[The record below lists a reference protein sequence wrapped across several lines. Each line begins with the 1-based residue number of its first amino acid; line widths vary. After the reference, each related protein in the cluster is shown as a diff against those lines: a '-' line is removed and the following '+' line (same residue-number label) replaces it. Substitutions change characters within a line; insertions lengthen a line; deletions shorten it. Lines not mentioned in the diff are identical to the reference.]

1 MTTEIE
7 KTPEPEKTLATT
19 DGGQLATRVKGLPAW
34 FPEWARTMAELY
46 FSGTTSIF
54 VLHGNTYDYVQT
66 QGGKDTRFGTLSEFI
81 AEQIFGRWDLVL
93 HHDLSRGLRCMAGSS
108 QDRLRDMVATANR
121 RVGDLA
127 AIPRDPTKTLMVLD
141 RYLQK
146 NVMAKPEDRL
156 STALVF
162 NHAGYLI
169 PDAPRLSD
177 KDARHLVTL
186 LNWASSPYLKR
197 INIAI
202 VLIESQLAHMSE
214 RFTNNPHVAT
224 IEVPLPKQ
232 VERKRFLEI
241 ATANEDVDSFSDY
254 SVPEIAKLTA
264 GISLTDVNVMIQSS
278 LESGQRLDHERF
290 QVLKRRLI
298 ERQAQ
303 GMLEFIEP
311 SWGLD
316 MVVGHEA
323 AKQRLRDDAELIKR
337 GQLETV
343 PMGYLFCGPV
353 GTGKSFLAMCTAGAI
368 GIPCVKLKNFRS
380 KYVGETEANLERVLG
395 VLRSMGPVVVIVD
408 EADAMLG
415 DRDQGGDSG
424 VGSRVFGMFA
434 QQMGDTRYRGRIL
447 WMLLTARPDLLPIDI
462 KRQGRAEVHIPLFY
476 PGNIEELRKM
486 FVILAKKSGAKLSED
501 NVPQEIPHKGH
512 LSGADVEGII
522 GRAWRTTLLA
532 GDSEIEMET
541 LQKAVASFIPSHQ
554 SLEREL
560 QELVAII
567 ECTDREFLPDAKVER
582 LEGLGGRER
591 VQERVTAIKQ
601 ILEAS

>member
-1 MTTEIE
+1 MSDSSE
-7 KTPEPEKTLATT
+7 KNLAVDESGALATK
-19 DGGQLATRVKGLPAW
+19 ARGLPGW
-34 FPEWARTMAELY
+34 FPEWARTLAELY

-54 VLHGNTYDYVQT
+54 VLHGNTLDFVQVE
-66 QGGKDTRFGTLSEFI
+66 GGKSARYGALSEFL

-93 HHDLSRGLRCMAGSS
+93 HYDLARGLRCMAGRSE
-108 QDRLRDMVATANR
+108 DRLRDMVGKANR

-127 AIPRDPTKTLMVLD
+127 EVPKDPTKALMVLD
-141 RYLQK
+141 RYLQR
-146 NVMAKPEDRL
+146 NVMASGDDRL
-156 STALVF
+156 STALIF
-162 NHAGYLI
+162 DHAGYLI
-169 PDAPRLSD
+169 PGGARPSER
-177 KDARHLVTL
+177 DARHLVTF
-186 LNWASSPYLKR
+186 LNWAASPYIKR
-197 INIAI
+197 TNVAI
-202 VLIESQLAHMSE
+202 VLLESQLAYVSE
-214 RFTNNPHVAT
+214 RLTGNPHVAT
-224 IEVPLPKQ
+224 IEVQLPKE
-232 VERKRFLEI
+232 VERKRFLEV
-241 ATANEDVDSFSDY
+241 ACADKDVSTFSDY
-254 SVPEIAKLTA
+254 GIPEIAKLTA
-264 GISLTDVNVMIQSS
+264 GIALTDVNVMLQSS
-278 LESGQRLDHERF
+278 LEGGLRLDHERF

-311 SWGLD
+311 KWGLD
-316 MVVGHEA
+316 MVVGHDA
-323 AKQRLRDDAELIKR
+323 AKARLRDDSELIKR

-343 PMGYLFCGPV
+343 PMGYLLCGPV
-353 GTGKSFLAMCTAGAI
+353 GTGKSFLAMCAAGNI
-368 GIPCVKLKNFRS
+368 GIPCVTLKNFRS

-476 PGNIEELRKM
+476 PTRDDELRAM
-486 FVILAKKSGAKLSED
+486 FLILARKAGAKLAD
-501 NVPQEIPHKGH
+501 ADVPAEIPHKGH

-522 GRAWRTTLLA
+522 GRAWRMSLLGGA
-532 GDSEIEMET
+532 DHIT
-541 LQKAVASFIPSHQ
+541 ADALNKAIASFIPSHQ

-560 QELVAII
+560 QDLIAII

-582 LEGLGGRER
+582 LEALGGRER
-591 VQERVTAIKQ
+591 VQERINAIKQ
-601 ILEAS
+601 ILDAS